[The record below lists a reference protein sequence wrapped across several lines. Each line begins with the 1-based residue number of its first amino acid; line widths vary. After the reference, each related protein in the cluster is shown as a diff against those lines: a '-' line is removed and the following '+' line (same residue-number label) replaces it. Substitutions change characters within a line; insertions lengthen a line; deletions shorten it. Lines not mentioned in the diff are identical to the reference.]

1 MIEWL
6 KIWVNQIIIAVIIA
20 VVFELILPN
29 GKNKKYIK
37 MIINLYVLFAILN
50 PIISKIT
57 NQKFSNLNEF
67 DYSQYFSNTTQASS
81 TVDTNYIIES
91 TYEKSLK
98 EDIQKKLQ
106 SEGYK
111 ASSISININKDK
123 NDEKYGSITK
133 ITIAIQD
140 NKEKENSN
148 ITIEDVTISSN
159 STSSS
164 KEKIRKTDSNKIKKF
179 IAEEYQINQEDIEV
193 Y

>member
-57 NQKFSNLNEF
+57 NQNFSNLNEF
-67 DYSQYFSNTTQASS
+67 DYSQYFSNTTHASS